1 MFETFDDILTIEELA
16 EALKI
21 GTSQAYK
28 LVRSG
33 SLKAFKEGKDW
44 KISKLAV
51 INYVM
56 RQSGIPTHPE

>member
-33 SLKAFKEGKDW
+33 SLKAFKEEKDW

-56 RQSGIPTHPE
+56 QQSGIPTHPE